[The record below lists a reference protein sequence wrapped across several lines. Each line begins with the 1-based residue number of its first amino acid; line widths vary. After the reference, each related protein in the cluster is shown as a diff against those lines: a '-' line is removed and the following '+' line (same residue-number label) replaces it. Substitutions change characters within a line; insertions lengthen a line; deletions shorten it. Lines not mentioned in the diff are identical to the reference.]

1 MVAGCINNI
10 VTLVGLPE
18 VVACPTLMWPII
30 NLLIRLVKNLN
41 DIDKQLVGEAAGLI
55 VRGLAPLI
63 ASEKNEE
70 LLVNA
75 LVELLAML
83 FYCCFKPI
91 KQQYLQRGRPGTL
104 SDKVQATASGVVLF

>member
-1 MVAGCINNI
+1 MGGLESDNIPVEVVAGCINNI

-30 NLLIRLVKNLN
+30 NLLIRLVKSLN

-63 ASEKNEE
+63 ASEKNE
-70 LLVNA
+70 
-75 LVELLAML
+75 
-83 FYCCFKPI
+83 
-91 KQQYLQRGRPGTL
+91 
-104 SDKVQATASGVVLF
+104 

>member
-1 MVAGCINNI
+1 MEVVAGCISNI
-10 VTLVGLPE
+10 VTLVSLPE

-30 NLLIRLVKNLN
+30 NLLIRLVKNLH
-41 DIDKQLVGEAAGLI
+41 DIDRQLVGEAAALI

-63 ASEKNEE
+63 ASQRNEE

-83 FYCCFKPI
+83 LASCFKPL
-91 KQQYLQRGRPGTL
+91 KQQYLIRGRPGSL
-104 SDKVQATASGVVLF
+104 S